1 MTMVMEPQQITA
13 TQFKARCLRLLDEVA
28 DTGQP
33 LVVTK
38 RGRAVARIEPPT
50 ERSRDLEGSA
60 KLNLSDD
67 ELINASMGEWEVERA

>member
-1 MTMVMEPQQITA
+1 MEPEQITA

-38 RGRAVARIEPPT
+38 RGRPVARIEPPSDRT
-50 ERSRDLEGSA
+50 RDLEGSA
-60 KLNLSDD
+60 KLHLSDD
-67 ELINASMGEWEVERA
+67 ELINASMGEWDVEHG